1 MILELN
7 ILNRVC
13 FANNIFYT
21 MASKG
26 LAIIAGVGPGTVY
39 VLALV
44 HGSGDS
50 NKLTNPAGCLD
61 CPTLC

>member
-1 MILELN
+1 
-7 ILNRVC
+7 
-13 FANNIFYT
+13 

-39 VLALV
+39 IIALA

-50 NKLTNPAGCLD
+50 NKLTNPAGCLHR
-61 CPTLC
+61 PTICQIIFSRSPISYAG